1 MSSPRR
7 RHHHHVRS
15 PATGPLDDDDLLRE
29 ILVRL
34 PPQPSSLPRAS
45 AVCKRWR
52 SLISDPGFFRRFRLR
67 HRRNPPLLGFFD
79 RYAGLSFLPTL
90 EAPNR
95 VRPGRFS
102 LEHDDDFERS
112 MSLGCRHG
120 LFLVFLSKP
129 RKVLVWDPITG
140 DKHNIAIPA
149 AFDTKKTMGL
159 VHGAVLRPAAEG
171 QEFLSKRTT
180 LPNSMTKRTTCE

>member
-1 MSSPRR
+1 MSRHRRR
-7 RHHHHVRS
+7 RHNHVRS
-15 PATGPLDDDDLLRE
+15 PATGPLDDDDLLCE
-29 ILVRL
+29 ILLRL
-34 PPQPSSLPRAS
+34 PPQPSSVPRAS

-79 RYAGLSFLPTL
+79 RYDGLSFLPTL

-95 VRPGRFS
+95 VPPGRFS

-120 LFLVFLSKP
+120 LFLIFLSRGP
-129 RKVLVWDPITG
+129 TLSGGLGSCRQETPSARLRLLVKDRP
-140 DKHNIAIPA
+140 
-149 AFDTKKTMGL
+149 MGKSHL
-159 VHGAVLRPAAEG
+159 NTASIRG
-171 QEFLSKRTT
+171 
-180 LPNSMTKRTTCE
+180 